1 MSTPSRSQA
10 DEARRFLE
18 DISEIN
24 ERFGMRTVSSEDT
37 YNAAVSG
44 AAAAFT
50 WTATVNRGAQL
61 SR

>member
-1 MSTPSRSQA
+1 MSTPSRSQS
-10 DEARRFLE
+10 DEARRFIE
-18 DISEIN
+18 DITEIN
-24 ERFGMRTVSSEDT
+24 ERFGMRTVASEDT

-44 AAAAFT
+44 AAAACT